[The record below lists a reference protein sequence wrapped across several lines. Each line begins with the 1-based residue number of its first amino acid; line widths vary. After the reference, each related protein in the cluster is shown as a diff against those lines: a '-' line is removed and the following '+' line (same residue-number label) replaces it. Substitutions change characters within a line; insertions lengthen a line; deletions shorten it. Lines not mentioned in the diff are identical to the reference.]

1 MAYESGN
8 RNSSRSGSA
17 NRAGKPQ
24 GSGNRAG
31 QQGRSSQQGRPAR
44 PKQDEKAK
52 AAARARRK
60 AKQEARKTGVPGPEV
75 SQKHDPI
82 LKVRD
87 FTSVDFSQLSYIMP
101 PEWLFE
107 GLNDD
112 QKTAQANMDFAGVLR
127 VCNVRLVATIDD
139 GTDYDPVLAGILF
152 ARTERLPEP
161 KDAFVWKDVYEK
173 ASETLRYGALPAR
186 TARTYEL
193 QLGQRGQLL
202 IDAAGD
208 ARGEDTELELFVV
221 SPASRSHGVGKALM
235 AAFDERL
242 RELGAQSF
250 WLQTDSTCTWQ
261 WYDAHG
267 YTRVA
272 DVELSAD
279 FPMPPTGSVAEGDP
293 APHVFMYKK
302 ELAE

>member
-1 MAYESGN
+1 MAYDNAKRPSSS
-8 RNSSRSGSA
+8 SSRRASSA
-17 NRAGKPQ
+17 PAGK
-24 GSGNRAG
+24 RAG
-31 QQGRSSQQGRPAR
+31 QQGKGGKPAR
-44 PKQDEKAK
+44 SKQDEKAK

-101 PEWLFE
+101 PEWLFD

-112 QKTAQANMDFAGVLR
+112 QKTAQANMDFAGVLQ
-127 VCNVRLVATIDD
+127 VCNIRLVATIDD
-139 GTDYDPVLAGILF
+139 GTDYDPVLAGIAF

-161 KDAFVWKDVYEK
+161 KDAFVWRDVYEK

-193 QLGQRGQLL
+193 QLGERGQLL
-202 IDAAGD
+202 IDAAGQD
-208 ARGEDTELELFVV
+208 RGEDTELELFVV

-235 AAFDERL
+235 AAFEERL

-267 YTRVA
+267 YARVA

-279 FPMPPTGSVAEGDP
+279 YPMPPAGAVEGEP

-302 ELAE
+302 ELAG

>member
-1 MAYESGN
+1 MAYENGN
-8 RNSSRSGSA
+8 RSGSRSGASG
-17 NRAGKPQ
+17 RPGKSQP
-24 GSGNRAG
+24 GNG
-31 QQGRSSQQGRPAR
+31 KKSSPQGRPAR

-82 LKVRD
+82 LKVRE

-101 PEWLFE
+101 PEWLFD

-112 QKTAQANMDFAGVLR
+112 QKTAQANMDFAGVLQA
-127 VCNVRLVATIDD
+127 CNVRLVATVDD
-139 GTDYDPVLAGILF
+139 GTDYDPVLAGIVF

-173 ASETLRYGALPAR
+173 ASETLRFGAQPAR

-202 IDAAGD
+202 IDAAGQD
-208 ARGEDTELELFVV
+208 RGEDTELELFVV
-221 SPASRSHGVGKALM
+221 SPAYRAHGVGKALM
-235 AAFDERL
+235 AAFEERL
-242 RELGAQSF
+242 RELGAESF

-267 YTRVA
+267 YARVA

-279 FPMPPTGSVAEGDP
+279 YPMPPTGVVEGEP

-302 ELAE
+302 ELAGQASA